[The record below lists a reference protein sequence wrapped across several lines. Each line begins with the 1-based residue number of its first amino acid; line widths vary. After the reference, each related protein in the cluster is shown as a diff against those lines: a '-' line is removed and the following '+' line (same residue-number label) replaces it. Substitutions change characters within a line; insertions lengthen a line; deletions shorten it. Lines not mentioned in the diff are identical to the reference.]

1 MSKEIIRNSVLLIAM
16 IMSVT
21 VTQGVVAENQDIKVN
36 VKKDG
41 KANESSA
48 ERTQKSICKKVAA
61 LLKKN
66 KIAEY
71 MPERRDFDPNGSEY
85 LNIDIDGDGKADKI
99 IVSTGAAESLLAVHL
114 STGGEYDVEVSG
126 FITII
131 RFEDNIY
138 AVVTYREWNAAKDN
152 DKIIGYRLYKLT
164 KDTAII
170 VCDNF

>member
-1 MSKEIIRNSVLLIAM
+1 MRGNRIFMSKEIIRNSVLLIAM

-71 MPERRDFDPNGSEY
+71 MPERRD
-85 LNIDIDGDGKADKI
+85 IDIDGDGKADKI